1 MEHLFGSTTLAACMV
16 DRDLTICKA
25 SKAAAAMFG
34 LDSLLGLRAGDLVP
48 GAALI
53 LQRYFD
59 LADLD
64 EPLPDHRF
72 MADGRDYAV
81 TFHTLIDPQTGA
93 GALLVIA
100 LDMTRSLRIERV
112 LRTSRRRLLTAS
124 QQDHLTGLLNRRGFD
139 AAFHREVRRARRAA
153 TPLSLL
159 IIDIDWFKAY
169 NDSLGHQAGDRCLGL
184 VADALG
190 GCLRRAGDL
199 ACRYG
204 GEEFAVILP
213 ETDEDGASAVA
224 ANCRQAVEAL
234 AIPHPESSY
243 GQITVSVGIA
253 WTGAVAGAG
262 TILTDAS
269 QMFAK
274 ADAALYTA
282 KRNGRNRCE

>member
-1 MEHLFGSTTLAACMV
+1 MV
-16 DRDLTICKA
+16 DRDLTICRA
-25 SKAAAAMFG
+25 SDAAAAMFG
-34 LDSLLGLRAGDLVP
+34 LGTLSGLHAGNLVP
-48 GAALI
+48 GAVPI
-53 LQRYFD
+53 LRRCFD
-59 LADLD
+59 LADMG
-64 EPLPDHRF
+64 EALPDHRF
-72 MADGRDYAV
+72 MAGGRDYAV
-81 TFHTLIDPQTGA
+81 TFHAVTDPQTGTD
-93 GALLVIA
+93 ALMVIA

-124 QQDHLTGLLNRRGFD
+124 RQDHLTGLLNRRGFD

-159 IIDIDWFKAY
+159 IIDIDWFKPY
-169 NDSLGHQAGDRCLGL
+169 NDSLGHQEGDRCLTL
-184 VADALG
+184 VADALT

-199 ACRYG
+199 ACRHG

-213 ETDEDGASAVA
+213 ETDAGGASAVA

-234 AIPHPESSY
+234 AIPHPESSH
-243 GQITVSVGIA
+243 GRITVSIGIA
-253 WTGAVAGAG
+253 WTGAAAGAG
-262 TILTDAS
+262 TMPVDAS